1 MEKLPFERELK
12 ILTRKESETDPSFG
26 VIPEK
31 RSTEEL
37 LNYGVLTIN
46 KPQGPT
52 SHQVADYV
60 KKILHIDKAGHGGT
74 LDK

>member
-1 MEKLPFERELK
+1 MELPFEREREVLVK
-12 ILTRKESETDPSFG
+12 KESETDPKFG
-26 VIPEK
+26 KIPNE
-31 RSTEEL
+31 RSTEDL
-37 LNYGVLTIN
+37 INYGVLTIN

-74 LDK
+74 LE

>member
-12 ILTRKESETDPSFG
+12 ILTRKEAETDPSFG
-26 VIPEK
+26 VMPEK

-52 SHQVADYV
+52 
-60 KKILHIDKAGHGGT
+60 
-74 LDK
+74 